1 MRHPAQWCRYARCMV
16 VERALETSTSLAL
29 SWSGG
34 KDSALALQAARGQG
48 MEPDVLITTITD
60 GYERISMHGV
70 RRELLALQA
79 TSLGIPVVEEVIPP
93 GCMNE
98 VYEARMGSVRV
109 GAPSGVDAVASATS
123 SSRTFDGRSR
133 LQVGGANGSAAS
145 SRVRARGERGGTH
158 VSRADGRPQADD
170 DPPDRLRR
178 VTTAVESG
186 AQGIRWDLTPL
197 APSEEAMKE
206 RLEAAVADAA
216 AFVERWSAKSLE
228 TIEPT
233 SLRALL
239 RELADIRAA
248 RSEARQWAFML
259 TKTDSEN
266 PAVLDIRAW
275 VDIRSPR
282 LDDAIRHFELA
293 WMALPDDRARS
304 LAEDEAVA
312 RDRHYLL
319 GVRRFRPFMLSPAEE
334 RVLSARDASAG
345 TAWQTLR
352 DRTLGSLS
360 ARFDDGSGERE
371 WPLSELESARRAHPD
386 RDVRRR
392 AQETT
397 TALFEPALPVIAHCY
412 DSLVADRLAVDD
424 LRGHD
429 DPMDQ
434 RTSRTRSTPAW
445 SRRCSPRPRRTSRS
459 HIGGSAGRRRCSAS
473 SGWTPSTCRPRPS
486 KSGCCPGTRPAGWSW
501 TCSRP

>member
-1 MRHPAQWCRYARCMV
+1 M
-16 VERALETSTSLAL
+16 
-29 SWSGG
+29 
-34 KDSALALQAARGQG
+34 
-48 MEPDVLITTITD
+48 
-60 GYERISMHGV
+60 
-70 RRELLALQA
+70 
-79 TSLGIPVVEEVIPP
+79 
-93 GCMNE
+93 
-98 VYEARMGSVRV
+98 
-109 GAPSGVDAVASATS
+109 
-123 SSRTFDGRSR
+123 
-133 LQVGGANGSAAS
+133 
-145 SRVRARGERGGTH
+145 
-158 VSRADGRPQADD
+158 
-170 DPPDRLRR
+170 
-178 VTTAVESG
+178 TTAVESG

-216 AFVERWSAKSLE
+216 AFVERWSAKALE

-233 SLRALL
+233 SLLALL
-239 RELADIRAA
+239 RELAAIRAA
-248 RSEARQWAFML
+248 RFEARHWAFML
-259 TKTDSEN
+259 TNTDSEN

-275 VDIRSPR
+275 VDNRSPR

-293 WMALPDDRARS
+293 WMALPDHRARS
-304 LAEDEAVA
+304 LAEEAAVA

-334 RVLSARDASAG
+334 RVLSARDAGAG

-392 AQETT
+392 AEETT
-397 TALFEPALPVIAHCY
+397 TALFEPALPVLAHCY

-429 DPMDQ
+429 DPMEQANLENEIDARVVEALLAASEAHVEH
-434 RTSRTRSTPAW
+434 RTSVVPPEGGAA
-445 SRRCSPRPRRTSRS
+445 RPR
-459 HIGGSAGRRRCSAS
+459 A
-473 SGWTPSTCRPRPS
+473 GWTPSTCRPRPS

-501 TCSRP
+501 TCSGP